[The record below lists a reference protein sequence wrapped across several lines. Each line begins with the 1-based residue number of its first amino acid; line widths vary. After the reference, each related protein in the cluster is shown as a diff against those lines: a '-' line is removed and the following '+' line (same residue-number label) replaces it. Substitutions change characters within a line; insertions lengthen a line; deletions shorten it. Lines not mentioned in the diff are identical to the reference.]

1 MTYGDVTKQSPETQ
15 AAIEQEVRALLKV
28 SVLAALP
35 IPTPVVLNKQCFVIH
50 PVPSFSSTQ
59 DSYERAKTILKK
71 YSKEHK
77 KLADALLQYETLDAK
92 EIQMVLEG
100 KSLDH

>member
-1 MTYGDVTKQSPETQ
+1 MTYTDVTKQSPETQ
-15 AAIEQEVRALLKV
+15 AAIEREVRLLLKV
-28 SVLAALP
+28 SHHVLSLYYLP
-35 IPTPVVLNKQCFVIH
+35 VTHWPPPLL
-50 PVPSFSSTQ
+50 FSQ
-59 DSYERAKTILKK
+59 DSYDRAKNILKT

-77 KLADALLQYETLDAK
+77 ILADALLRYETLDAK